1 VLAYDY
7 PLLGLFWTML
17 WFFLWIAW
25 LVALFQIIGDIF
37 NSDDLGGWGKAI
49 WLIFVIALP
58 LLGVLIYLIARGGGM
73 QRRALERARAQRESY
88 EAYVRESAA
97 TAPAVGG
104 GGSAD
109 ELAKLADLRD
119 RGVITADEFERQK
132 TKILA

>member
-1 VLAYDY
+1 MLAYDY

-37 NSDDLGGWGKAI
+37 NSDDLGGWGKAL

-73 QRRALERARAQRESY
+73 RERALKAQAEAKHHMDDYIREQAQS
-88 EAYVRESAA
+88 S
-97 TAPAVGG
+97 P
-104 GGSAD
+104 AD
-109 ELAKLADLRD
+109 ELHKLNDLKEKGAISSEEFDRAKAKL
-119 RGVITADEFERQK
+119 
-132 TKILA
+132 LA

>member
-1 VLAYDY
+1 MLAYDY

-37 NSDDLGGWGKAI
+37 NSDDLGGWGKGI
-49 WLIFVIALP
+49 WLIFVILLP

-73 QRRALERARAQRESY
+73 QRRAIEKARANREQY
-88 EAYVRESAA
+88 EAYLRE
-97 TAPAVGG
+97 TAVSSGG
-104 GGSAD
+104 GGGSGSAD

-119 RGVITADEFERQK
+119 KGVITADEFERQK
-132 TKILA
+132 AKVLA